1 MPTYEYECTSCG
13 TSFERF
19 ESITAKPNGT
29 CPKCKKRARRLIG
42 AGAGLIFKGSGFY
55 CTDYR
60 SSSRKSEASK
70 ESKSGPAKDTAAA
83 SACSTC
89 SKKA

>member
-1 MPTYEYECTSCG
+1 MPTYEYECSSCG

-29 CPKCKKRARRLIG
+29 CPKCRKQARRRIG

-60 SSSRKSEASK
+60 SSSRTSGAST
-70 ESKSGPAKDTAAA
+70 ESKPSCSKDSA
-83 SACSTC
+83 STSVCSTC
-89 SKKA
+89 PNKS